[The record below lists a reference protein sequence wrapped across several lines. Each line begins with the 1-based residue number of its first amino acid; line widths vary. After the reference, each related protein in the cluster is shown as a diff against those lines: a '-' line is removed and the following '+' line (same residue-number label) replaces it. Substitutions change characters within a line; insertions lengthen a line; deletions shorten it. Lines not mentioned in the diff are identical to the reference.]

1 MVRTDSVGKGKEIK
15 MQMERAEDFSWDI
28 DGEGTLTVTGTGR
41 MPDLGGRNHSQSLW
55 EDIKE
60 TIRKVEIGEGIT
72 EIGLRNFEGC
82 TNLTEVHLPATL
94 TRIRAYAF
102 RGCAALETVK
112 AETAEA
118 KTVKAETETENAET
132 AGARSRQFRYIYDK
146 PLREE
151 EGIAGKPNIGGRQ
164 QEKEEPAVIFGE
176 GAFRGTS
183 WAVKHFGEFYCRDGI
198 LYICFSEKDVIE
210 VPEGV
215 RTISM
220 FSFREVCAKELI
232 LPGSLTKI
240 EDYAFGGARIDKIVM
255 PDGMNSLLIREYGG
269 SILEAI
275 RSKKPAERRTK
286 FFRVPLLYELA
297 LQKTNYKGYRK
308 FAVREK
314 KEAAGKK
321 RWGRKLVD
329 VGGSLKRR
337 LKKGGVLVGI
347 RWNGQHRVQ
356 SVKSFVWLED
366 DVKYTEPVIDEY
378 LMYPVRLE
386 DGSIEPYSDSTTF
399 QEPKQ
404 LLHGFSDM
412 NAEELMKEGAIR
424 FPQPGTA
431 EEWFWSEDRLNFEG
445 AVEIELL
452 EMWMKDHPGYSID
465 TMEENREKER
475 YRMFVDV

>member
-1 MVRTDSVGKGKEIK
+1 MNVH
-15 MQMERAEDFSWDI
+15 
-28 DGEGTLTVTGTGR
+28 TVT
-41 MPDLGGRNHSQSLW
+41 
-55 EDIKE
+55 
-60 TIRKVEIGEGIT
+60 
-72 EIGLRNFEGC
+72 
-82 TNLTEVHLPATL
+82 
-94 TRIRAYAF
+94 Y
-102 RGCAALETVK
+102 
-112 AETAEA
+112 
-118 KTVKAETETENAET
+118 
-132 AGARSRQFRYIYDK
+132 
-146 PLREE
+146 
-151 EGIAGKPNIGGRQ
+151 
-164 QEKEEPAVIFGE
+164 
-176 GAFRGTS
+176 
-183 WAVKHFGEFYCRDGI
+183 
-198 LYICFSEKDVIE
+198 YICFSEKDVIE

-321 RWGRKLVD
+321 RWGKKLVD